1 MTRAARTAVVAR
13 RARGAALARA
23 ACPGLVAWLCAVTS
37 LPAAAQ
43 DSVPEWHVVQP
54 ERPTVATHAYVVA
67 PGVLEIEAGV
77 SALRPAGG
85 AETDLP
91 FVAKFGPA
99 PRTQLELQWG
109 WTHRREQP
117 TSAPP
122 GAFAGIPASG
132 LIDVALALKVR
143 VLENAPVLANFSV
156 QPALKLPSGSADS
169 VAGTGTGTTDV
180 GLLLISS
187 RSLGRFSLDL
197 NAGETWRSG
206 DGTVAPRTA
215 TLLTASGGAD
225 LGRGWGFGLEI
236 FDYPGTS
243 GPAGGPPQIGLTI
256 GPTHAVR
263 KWIVV
268 DAGAVV
274 NMSGLSAGSLYAGV
288 TWNVGRIPGW
298 PGER

>member
-1 MTRAARTAVVAR
+1 MTRRGLVAELAC
-13 RARGAALARA
+13 RARDAAPARA
-23 ACPGLVAWLCAVTS
+23 ACAALVAWLCAATT

-43 DSVPEWHVVQP
+43 DSIPDWHVAQP
-54 ERPTVATHAYVVA
+54 ERPSVATHAYVLA
-67 PGVLEIEAGV
+67 PGVVEVEAGL

-99 PRTQLELQWG
+99 PRTQLEVQWG
-109 WTHRREQP
+109 WTHRRGSP
-117 TSAPP
+117 IVAPP
-122 GAFAGIPASG
+122 GVTTEADGP
-132 LIDVALALKVR
+132 IDVAFALKVR

-156 QPALKLPSGSADS
+156 QPALKLPSGSADT

-187 RSLGRFSLDL
+187 RSYGRFSLDL

-206 DGTVAPRTA
+206 AGTAAPRTA
-215 TLLTASGGAD
+215 TLLTVSGGAD
-225 LGRGWGFGLEI
+225 LGRGWAFGLEL

-243 GPAGGPPQIGLTI
+243 GPAGASPQIGLTI
-256 GPTHAVR
+256 GPTHALR
-263 KWIVV
+263 KWVV
-268 DAGAVV
+268 IDAGVVV
-274 NMSGLSAGSLYAGV
+274 NVSGLPANSLYAGV

-298 PGER
+298 PDEH